1 VRPSDQAST
10 TIEAAPGMERP
21 MKTNF
26 TRRDLSRDDEGGGFF
41 NWAIIVVAAGLLF
54 AATAEFTAAPAVAN
68 NAAPA
73 KTTIV
78 QTVTPHKT

>member
-1 VRPSDQAST
+1 
-10 TIEAAPGMERP
+10 

-26 TRRDLSRDDEGGGFF
+26 SRRDLSRDDEGGGFF
-41 NWAIIVVAAGLLF
+41 NWAIILVAAGLLF
-54 AATAEFTAAPAVAN
+54 VATAEFSAAPAVAT

-73 KTTIV
+73 KTTVV

>member
-1 VRPSDQAST
+1 
-10 TIEAAPGMERP
+10 MERA

-54 AATAEFTAAPAVAN
+54 AATTEFTAAPSVAT

-73 KTTIV
+73 KTTVV

>member
-1 VRPSDQAST
+1 
-10 TIEAAPGMERP
+10 

-26 TRRDLSRDDEGGGFF
+26 SRRDLSRDDEGGGFF
-41 NWAIIVVAAGLLF
+41 NWAIILVAAGLLF
-54 AATAEFTAAPAVAN
+54 VATAEFSSAPVVAI

-73 KTTIV
+73 KTTTVV